1 MGCDV
6 ASEDGDSSWC
16 FLNEAGDRYTSN
28 YDIWGY
34 GRTDGEPNFALY
46 RSNYSA
52 MGEVIWY

>member
-1 MGCDV
+1 MV
-6 ASEDGDSSWC
+6 SEDGDSGWI
-16 FLNEAGDRYTSN
+16 FLNEALDRYTSN

-46 RSNYSA
+46 RSKYSA